1 MNFGIRNKVA
11 LVAAASRGLGYA
23 TAMELAREG
32 AQVAVCGRDEQRIHR
47 AAAELSA
54 STGGRILPVVADV
67 EKAQDCEYFIA
78 QAAETLGSVDIL
90 VTNAGGPPAGFFDD
104 IDDESWALGFER
116 TMMSAIRLIRAAL
129 PHMREKKW
137 GRIVA
142 ITSISV
148 KQPIPGLLLSNA
160 LRPGVVGMAKSL
172 ADEVALEGITIN
184 AVCPGWTATERVDEI
199 LQARAESRGISKQ
212 EAAAEIEQSIPMR
225 RMAKPEELA
234 AMVTFLCSARASYI
248 TGTTIQVDGG
258 AFRGL
263 M

>member
-1 MNFGIRNKVA
+1 MPFGAPMGVVFSRSGRSRNGRHACSGQLRMANPGGAGQSMGRKLRYPGFPWRKGDFWINKERYFQDRYSMNFGIRNKVA

-90 VTNAGGPPAGFFDD
+90 VTNAGGPPAGFFED

-129 PHMREKKW
+129 PHMREK
-137 GRIVA
+137 
-142 ITSISV
+142 
-148 KQPIPGLLLSNA
+148 
-160 LRPGVVGMAKSL
+160 
-172 ADEVALEGITIN
+172 
-184 AVCPGWTATERVDEI
+184 
-199 LQARAESRGISKQ
+199 
-212 EAAAEIEQSIPMR
+212 
-225 RMAKPEELA
+225 
-234 AMVTFLCSARASYI
+234 
-248 TGTTIQVDGG
+248 
-258 AFRGL
+258 
-263 M
+263 

>member
-32 AQVAVCGRDEQRIHR
+32 AQVAVCGRDEQRINR

-67 EKAQDCEYFIA
+67 EKPEDCQYFID
-78 QAAETLGSVDIL
+78 QAAEHLGSVDIL
-90 VTNAGGPPAGFFDD
+90 VTNAGGPPPGFFADL
-104 IDDESWALGFER
+104 DDENWALGFER
-116 TMMSAIRLIRAAL
+116 TMMSAIRLMRAAL
-129 PHMREKKW
+129 PHMQQKKW

-148 KQPIPGLLLSNA
+148 KQPIAGLLLSNA
-160 LRPGVVGMAKSL
+160 LRPGLVGLSKSL
-172 ADEVALEGITIN
+172 ADDVALEGITVN
-184 AVCPGWTATERVDEI
+184 VVCPGWTATERVEEI
-199 LQARAESRGISKQ
+199 LQARAANRGITLD
-212 EAAAEIEQSIPMR
+212 EATAEIEQTIPMR
-225 RMAKPEELA
+225 RMGKPEELA
-234 AMVTFLCSARASYI
+234 AMITFLCSARASYI

-258 AFRGL
+258 AYRGL
-263 M
+263 L

>member
-1 MNFGIRNKVA
+1 
-11 LVAAASRGLGYA
+11 
-23 TAMELAREG
+23 
-32 AQVAVCGRDEQRIHR
+32 
-47 AAAELSA
+47 
-54 STGGRILPVVADV
+54 
-67 EKAQDCEYFIA
+67 
-78 QAAETLGSVDIL
+78 DIL
-90 VTNAGGPPAGFFDD
+90 VTNAGGPPAGFFED

-172 ADEVALEGITIN
+172 ADEVALDGITIN